1 MRNTEK
7 IADIGYK
14 YVQVSG
20 TCTYDAEWLKSRLRE
35 NGLKCVLT
43 HTPPKALKGDVQKV
57 IKDHDILDCSY
68 VGLGFFS
75 FDVELDNYE
84 TLSGHVPNI

>member
-1 MRNTEK
+1 MKNDSIMKIGEQMYTVRDHCKDLTAFSETLKK

-43 HTPPKALKGDVQKV
+43 HTPPEALKGDVQKGY
-57 IKDHDILDCSY
+57 KGSRY
-68 VGLGFFS
+68 FGL
-75 FDVELDNYE
+75 
-84 TLSGHVPNI
+84 